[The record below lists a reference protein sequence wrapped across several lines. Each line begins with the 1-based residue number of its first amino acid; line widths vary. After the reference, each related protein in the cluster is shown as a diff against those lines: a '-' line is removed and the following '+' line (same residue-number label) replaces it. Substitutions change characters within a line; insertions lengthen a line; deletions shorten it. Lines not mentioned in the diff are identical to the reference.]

1 MRSGPV
7 NTLLVLICALAVFKV
22 PLFFATFGLTG
33 AEYGGLEES
42 PVYVNYIVA
51 MFVLVAVVFVFI
63 FFRSRY
69 MTRLEVGLYTFVL
82 LLFVNHALWH
92 LLDPIKTELTP
103 RNLQLFVLFGLPGIL
118 AAVVLAKTNN
128 LTTFIRLV
136 EPLAL
141 LIGLGLILAIVVPY
155 FTQIRVTGIGGASYQ
170 AASYYAAFTFGL
182 LSYFVF
188 RAPVMHRY
196 VFFGSRIGN
205 LMSLTCLPLLF
216 IATVIN
222 GGRGAFIL
230 LTIYASIVVYW
241 LFFSRIRSYAGAA
254 VATFAMMAVPMLGY
268 GLINWLGKD
277 PILGAGYRRAVA
289 FIGGDRGGL
298 INLAEGSSGR
308 HRIYEIAWQGILDG
322 PLVGYGVFGAW
333 DRVIPPH
340 NLLLDLWLQWGIPAG
355 TLILTIGLYL
365 VLKALKRSTESTWF
379 FVILGFYPLVM
390 LMFSGGYLINAFFL
404 FVFVSFMLSGTQS
417 KRFRQVN
424 ASCIQ

>member
-1 MRSGPV
+1 MRSGPL

-22 PLFFATFGLTG
+22 PLFFSTFGLTG

-42 PVYVNYIVA
+42 QVYVNYILA
-51 MFVLVAVVFVFI
+51 IFVLVAVVFVFI
-63 FFRSRY
+63 VFRSRY
-69 MTRLEVGLYTFVL
+69 MSRLEVGLYTFVL

-92 LLDPIKTELTP
+92 LLDPIKTELMP

-196 VFFGSRIGN
+196 AFFRSSIGN

-254 VATFAMMAVPMLGY
+254 VATFAMMAVPVLGY
-268 GLINWLGKD
+268 GLINWLGQD
-277 PILGAGYRRAVA
+277 AILGAGYRRAVA
-289 FIGGDRGGL
+289 FIGGDGGSI

-308 HRIYEIAWQGILDG
+308 DRVYEIAWQGILDA
-322 PLVGYGVFGAW
+322 PMMGYGVFGAW
-333 DRVIPPH
+333 NRVIQPH
-340 NLLLDLWLQWGIPAG
+340 NLILDLWLQWGVPFG
-355 TLILTIGLYL
+355 TLVLIAVFFFVGKAALKNKNDIDAFLIFLGLY
-365 VLKALKRSTESTWF
+365 
-379 FVILGFYPLVM
+379 PLIN
-390 LMFSGGYLINAFFL
+390 LMVSGGYLLNPL
-404 FVFVSFMLSGTQS
+404 LWFVILSLLLPRLGS
-417 KRFRQVN
+417 KRPKGSALFRW
-424 ASCIQ
+424 